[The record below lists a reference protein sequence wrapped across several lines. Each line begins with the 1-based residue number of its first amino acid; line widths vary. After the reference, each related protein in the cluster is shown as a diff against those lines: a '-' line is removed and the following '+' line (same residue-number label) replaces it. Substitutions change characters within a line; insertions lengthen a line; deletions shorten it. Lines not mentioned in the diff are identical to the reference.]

1 MLSDTDISED
11 YDHDQF
17 YQAFG
22 NDITDA
28 ELNEDEKFEE
38 PQNEEEAELI
48 A

>member
-38 PQNEEEAELI
+38 P
-48 A
+48 